1 MVLST
6 ARSHS
11 HTLSVATLGSKHQT
25 GATQQLRQSEED
37 RERERERGV
46 ATAGAGQ
53 KTLWTV
59 GVSTKACVKVK
70 VKGDGHLRVQL
81 AN

>member
-25 GATQQLRQSEED
+25 GATQQLRQSEGD
-37 RERERERGV
+37 GERGV